1 MVEGK
6 LVAVVAFCTVFKLVG
21 HTFIDLHVAVVV
33 VEYHTVVALAR
44 LTVPGTLTT
53 SADEVTLCFV
63 VVVVVAV
70 VAF

>member
-1 MVEGK
+1 M
-6 LVAVVAFCTVFKLVG
+6 
-21 HTFIDLHVAVVV
+21 
-33 VEYHTVVALAR
+33 VALAR